1 VVLDI
6 LKDRFRNTADQDAIV
21 YQDETY
27 NYEWILN
34 RWEYWQEK
42 LEEARIF
49 QGSVVALKAGFSP
62 NSVALLLALIG
73 SGSIVVPLTSCSAK
87 SKQKELLNTAKCQHL
102 ISQLKDDN
110 FSIEILPWQSNHEH
124 YEKLRAARDA
134 GLVLFSSG
142 STGSYK
148 AAVHNFIRLLDKF
161 NVHRHCYRTLSFLL
175 FDHIGG
181 INTLF
186 YTLFNSGCIV
196 TVQDRS
202 PEEVLKTIER
212 YSVELLPTSPT
223 FINLILLSEAYKSY
237 DIRCLKLLTYGT
249 EPMPE
254 GTLKRF
260 HQLFPDIKLLQTYG
274 LSELGILRSKSK
286 SSDSLWVKI
295 GGEGFQT
302 RVVNGTL
309 QIKAKSAML
318 GYLNAESPYTED
330 GWMETGDSVQ
340 VDGEYI
346 KILGRKSQIINVGGE
361 KVFPAEVEGVIK
373 ELDDVA
379 EVTVYGEKN
388 AILGNIVC
396 AKVRPTR
403 LEDKKRFTLNL
414 KRHCRDKLEKYKVPV
429 KVFIGDEIQYTDRY
443 KKKIWQ
449 RNNRSD

>member
-1 VVLDI
+1 MVLDI
-6 LKDRFRNTADQDAIV
+6 LKDRFRNTADKDAIV
-21 YQDETY
+21 YKDEIY
-27 NYEWILN
+27 NYQWIFN
-34 RWEYWQEK
+34 RWEYWKEK
-42 LEEARIF
+42 LEETRIF
-49 QGSVVALKAGFSP
+49 QGSVVALEADFSP

-73 SGSIVVPLTSCSAK
+73 SGSIVVPLTSSVK
-87 SKQKELLNTAKCQHL
+87 SKQKEFLNIAKCQHI
-102 ISQLKDDN
+102 ISQLNDDN
-110 FSIEILPWQSNHEH
+110 YIIERLPHQPNHEH
-124 YEKLRAARDA
+124 YEKLRAVQHA

-142 STGSYK
+142 STGDSR
-148 AAVHNFIRLLDKF
+148 AVVHDFIRLLDKF
-161 NVHRHCYRTLSFLL
+161 KVQRHCYRTLSFLL

-186 YTLFNSGCIV
+186 YTLSNSGCIV

-202 PEEVLKTIER
+202 PEEVLKAIER

-237 DIRCLKLLTYGT
+237 DIRSLKLVTYGT
-249 EPMPE
+249 EPMSE

-260 HQLFPDIKLLQTYG
+260 YQFFPDIKLLQTYG

-286 SSDSLWVKI
+286 RSDSLWVKI

-302 RVVNGTL
+302 RVVNGML

-318 GYLNAESPYTED
+318 GYLNAESPLTED
-330 GWMETGDSVQ
+330 GWMETGDSVE

-346 KILGRKSQIINVGGE
+346 KIRGRKSQIINVGGE

-379 EVTVYGEKN
+379 EVMVYGEKS

-396 AKVRPTR
+396 AKVRPAR
-403 LEDKKRFTLNL
+403 LEDKKLFTLNL
-414 KRHCRDKLEKYKVPV
+414 KRHCRGKLEKYKVPV
-429 KVFIGDEIQYTDRY
+429 KVFIDDEIQYTDRY
-443 KKKIWQ
+443 KKTIWQ
-449 RNNRSD
+449 GNNRND